1 MVFHILY
8 YIEDH
13 GQVDK
18 PKDDGKPLMLRIVW
32 FSIFLNYIEKH
43 GQNDKVEQNI
53 KEKDKDESEEFEEG
67 KLLMLRIV
75 WFSIFMFTHTVRI
88 DIIMS
93 SFLLQKSPQHLGIK
107 S

>member
-13 GQVDK
+13 GQ
-18 PKDDGKPLMLRIVW
+18 
-32 FSIFLNYIEKH
+32 
-43 GQNDKVEQNI
+43 NDEVEQNI
-53 KEKDKDESEEFEEG
+53 KEKDKNQSEEFEKG

-93 SFLLQKSPQHLGIK
+93 SCLLQKSPQHLGVK